1 MHSGSSRNGGG
12 VLDAAW
18 TFWSN
23 FPFQW
28 HLPKLPPSSLLQA
41 ICQTTRCHRN
51 KTCQPP
57 KRSIHRSA
65 SSVIWLPGGNVDCR
79 GLLPLNPTAVEVLCP
94 SVYAPTGWV
103 TRPLTEPE
111 MFHAFNIPPSAIP
124 PKTSVA
130 GPCWQQTPPSKILQR
145 AYLQW
150 ATDSLVTFLVPPIVH
165 TKKTPL
171 SMYRATGAIDL
182 DSSFVSAIKADGADI
197 PVFLWDDRIW
207 SRGAHSE
214 SRVSKFKAKWEG
226 RSPLDALRKGLLRH
240 WRDRVRRSLIRYLKA
255 T

>member
-1 MHSGSSRNGGG
+1 M
-12 VLDAAW
+12 
-18 TFWSN
+18 
-23 FPFQW
+23 
-28 HLPKLPPSSLLQA
+28 
-41 ICQTTRCHRN
+41 
-51 KTCQPP
+51 
-57 KRSIHRSA
+57 
-65 SSVIWLPGGNVDCR
+65 IWLPGGNVDCR

-103 TRPLTEPE
+103 TQPLTMPE
-111 MFHAFNIPPSAIP
+111 MFHAFDIPPSAIP

-182 DSSFVSAIKADGADI
+182 DSSFLSAIKADGADI

-226 RSPLDALRKGLLRH
+226 RSPLDALRMGLLRH
-240 WRDRVRRSLIRYLKA
+240 WRGRVRRSLIRYLKA
-255 T
+255 TYGADWSSNSAAKKEGLHPFLLEVAFIPEVACNRGASELVAWRAPDLQASTEART